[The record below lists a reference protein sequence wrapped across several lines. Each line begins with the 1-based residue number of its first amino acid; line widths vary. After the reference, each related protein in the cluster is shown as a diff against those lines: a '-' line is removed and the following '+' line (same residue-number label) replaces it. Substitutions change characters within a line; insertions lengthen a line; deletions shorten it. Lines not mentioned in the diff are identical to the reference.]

1 MGKDSRT
8 YVRLAKKSIHDIE
21 KNLND
26 FFGQPYTYSNKD
38 NKVFNLSVYY
48 LDLIMIQLSKILKYL
63 IIWGH
68 ILYFLPFKKKIHQ
81 ISYFQLLRV

>member
-68 ILYFLPFKKKIHQ
+68 ILYFLPLKKKSIKFL
-81 ISYFQLLRV
+81 ISSC